1 MIGNETEPAIVM
13 EAAEFSLAN
22 QTHRQGGD
30 DGRHGNDDD
39 GSSHSSD
46 VKVDSD
52 MSIVE
57 GVVIG
62 ERESLLSNEGG
73 VSPVCTIMGRYS
85 FCVTHRVSCNLI
97 WYLVVPYWIR

>member
-22 QTHRQGGD
+22 QTHRQGRD
-30 DGRHGNDDD
+30 DSRHGNDDD
-39 GSSHSSD
+39 GSSHNSD
-46 VKVDSD
+46 VKVDCD
-52 MSIVE
+52 TPIKE

-73 VSPVCTIMGRYS
+73 VSPYC
-85 FCVTHRVSCNLI
+85 
-97 WYLVVPYWIR
+97 